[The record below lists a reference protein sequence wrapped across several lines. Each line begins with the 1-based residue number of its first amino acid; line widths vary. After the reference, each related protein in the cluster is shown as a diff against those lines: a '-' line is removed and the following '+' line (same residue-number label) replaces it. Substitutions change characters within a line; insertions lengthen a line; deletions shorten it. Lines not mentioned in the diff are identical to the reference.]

1 MVVEVWSLF
10 EVSFASPSEISFHR
24 AKCCR
29 YSDAVKWFAH
39 FSFSALILHCIKLI
53 TELKKWFLFDFQ
65 ILNTCLVRID
75 ISPSGMLMS
84 TYFKVFPGVIVD
96 VDVVVVV
103 FNWHTSI
110 IIQLTIAKGM
120 IRQIFDAISLLLTD
134 SLKHIH
140 HQLNNAFI
148 SNIFCRFFSNMLLVT
163 LGQFHQR
170 VYGQLL
176 RLLILKVQKSC
187 LSWLSFFCFWDLHA

>member
-1 MVVEVWSLF
+1 
-10 EVSFASPSEISFHR
+10 
-24 AKCCR
+24 
-29 YSDAVKWFAH
+29 
-39 FSFSALILHCIKLI
+39 
-53 TELKKWFLFDFQ
+53 
-65 ILNTCLVRID
+65 
-75 ISPSGMLMS
+75 MLMS

-140 HQLNNAFI
+140 HQLNNNAI
-148 SNIFCRFFSNMLLVT
+148 SNIFCRVFSNILLVT

-176 RLLILKVQKSC
+176 RLLILKVQKAAWVECLFFAFGIYMRKSC
-187 LSWLSFFCFWDLHA
+187 FLKMLVKSTLCFGALKPFVLLFCVIFFCVNRDAYRSWISLR